1 MLQIVL
7 VVVLLTG
14 LLVACIV
21 SNAQKKPKIEE
32 KHSELKINGPL
43 GDVHQLKHEP
53 RLDKTVKMDSL
64 DSLYAKK
71 SGKRLCPYCET
82 LNDGGASS
90 CCACGNRL

>member
-7 VVVLLTG
+7 VAVLLTG

-21 SNAQKKPKIEE
+21 SNAQKKPKIEK
-32 KHSELKINGPL
+32 KHSELIINGPL

-53 RLDKTVKMDSL
+53 GLDKTVKMDSL

-71 SGKRLCPYCET
+71 TEKGYAPTARP
-82 LNDGGASS
+82 
-90 CCACGNRL
+90 

>member
-7 VVVLLTG
+7 VAVLLTG

-21 SNAQKKPKIEE
+21 SNAQKKPKIEK
-32 KHSELKINGPL
+32 KHSELIINGPL

-53 RLDKTVKMDSL
+53 GLDKTVKMDSL

-71 SGKRLCPYCET
+71 NGKRLCPYCET

-90 CCACGNRL
+90 CCACGNQL

>member
-7 VVVLLTG
+7 VGVLLTG

-21 SNAQKKPKIEE
+21 SNAQKKPKIEK
-32 KHSELKINGPL
+32 KHSELIINGPL

-53 RLDKTVKMDSL
+53 GLDKTVKMDSL

-71 SGKRLCPYCET
+71 NGKRLCPYCET
-82 LNDGGASS
+82 LNDGGASN
-90 CCACGNRL
+90 CCACGNQL

>member
-7 VVVLLTG
+7 VAVLLTG

-43 GDVHQLKHEP
+43 GDVHQSKSEP
-53 RLDKTVKMDSL
+53 ESEKTVKADSL
-64 DSLYAKK
+64 DSLYAGKMGKK
-71 SGKRLCPYCET
+71 LCPYCET
-82 LNDGGASS
+82 LNDGEANS
-90 CCACGNRL
+90 CCACGNQL

>member
-7 VVVLLTG
+7 VAVLLTG

-43 GDVHQLKHEP
+43 GDVHKLKHDP
-53 RLDKTVKMDSL
+53 SLVKPVKMDSL

-71 SGKRLCPYCET
+71 NGKRLCPYCET